1 MDPNFAEAHDCLAD
15 SYEHKAM
22 YKEAI
27 EEHQRAIAL
36 SKGNLVYVAVLGSAY
51 ARAGRRDE
59 ATKILNELMAR
70 SKREFVPAGLFCYI
84 YAALGDKDQAFAWFE
99 KAYQEHD
106 DVMTG
111 LKWDRHFDPLRSDP
125 RYQELVRRVGL
136 PPQDSLGRSHV
147 FFERLV

>member
-59 ATKILNELMAR
+59 ALKILNELKAR
-70 SKREFVPAGLFCYI
+70 SKREFVPTGLFCLI
-84 YAALGDKDQAFAWFE
+84 YASLAEKDEAFAWLE
-99 KAYQEHD
+99 KAYQERD
-106 DVMTG
+106 DAMLG
-111 LKWDRHFDPLRSDP
+111 LKWYPQFDPLRSDG
-125 RYQELVRRVGL
+125 RFQDLLRRMNF
-136 PPQDSLGRSHV
+136 PP
-147 FFERLV
+147 